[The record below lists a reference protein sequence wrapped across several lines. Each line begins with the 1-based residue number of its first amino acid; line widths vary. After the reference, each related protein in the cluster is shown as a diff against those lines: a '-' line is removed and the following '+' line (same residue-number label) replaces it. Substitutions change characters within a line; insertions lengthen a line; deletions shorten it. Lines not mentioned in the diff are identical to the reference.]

1 MQMRARRCWTLSPLF
16 RMLRI
21 SRSLY
26 IACNPTNR
34 MKTDVLSLHST
45 RSSWLDRLRADDASM
60 ALQAAGI
67 TGFAL
72 LTAFAA
78 DANVRLYLW
87 EVPITLQTLMVYASG
102 LFLGARNGMLAQ
114 LLYVALGMFVPVYAG
129 DGTGVAYLLGLA
141 SGGYIL
147 SYPVAALVT
156 GALTKRWNTLL
167 GSTLAMIAGAAIVFT
182 AGVTWLHYVAD
193 HATWIESIDKGFLR
207 FAWIDLAKIGV
218 LGVLF
223 GGLRAAT
230 GSDADA

>member
-1 MQMRARRCWTLSPLF
+1 
-16 RMLRI
+16 
-21 SRSLY
+21 
-26 IACNPTNR
+26 
-34 MKTDVLSLHST
+34 MKTDVLSLHSP
-45 RSSWLDRLRADDASM
+45 RPSWFDRLRADDASM

-147 SYPVAALVT
+147 SYPVAAFVT
-156 GALTKRWNTLL
+156 GTLTERWNTLV
-167 GSTLAMIAGAAIVFT
+167 GSTLSMLVGAAIIFT

-193 HATWIESIDKGFLR
+193 HATWMESIDKGFLR
-207 FAWIDLAKIGV
+207 FLWIDLAKIGV

-223 GGLRAAT
+223 GGFRFAT
-230 GSDADA
+230 GSDTDAQN